1 MRMTTGLALG
11 LLVLMG
17 HAAAGNAARGYLK
30 LASAY
35 EADCVL
41 LQGRMR
47 QLVNTSPDRA
57 IEAYLY
63 RYMGKHSNLGA
74 GSKSFRPGASPLIL
88 DVRTSPVAVC
98 RTGRSSKPSF
108 RNKAL

>member
-1 MRMTTGLALG
+1 VSMTTGLTLG
-11 LLVLMG
+11 LLVLTV

-35 EADCVL
+35 EADCVI

-57 IEAYLY
+57 IEVYLY
-63 RYMGKHSNLGA
+63 RYMGETQQPGRRVEIVPPGGKSINLGCTHIA
-74 GSKSFRPGASPLIL
+74 GGGVQDWKIIEARFQ
-88 DVRTSPVAVC
+88 
-98 RTGRSSKPSF
+98 K
-108 RNKAL
+108 